1 MQSTLIPP
9 PPQHGIHTWIASAAR
24 IARIKGLSPDE
35 AVAAIRAY
43 EGSLRRPFQ
52 YREIEDAIRL
62 VYSTEPTPTAAR
74 AKPAK
79 PCWKPSTLARVP
91 NFTLDDLRASS
102 PFPRPWENAQHEFV
116 RALFPDRGGLICVGA
131 STQVF
136 ATRTIEELGRERL
149 ARAQFIVPAFMVAR
163 SGLTQDGRPSEH
175 CLGNCGS
182 RRFIVCDLDDPAPEA
197 QPGIIR
203 RLAKFRPLV
212 AVVGSG
218 GKSLHA
224 WFPSHGEEDDTA
236 FWKMAIA
243 YGADPALM
251 RNRSSFAR
259 MPGGIR
265 DNGNRQLVHYFDLEA
280 AKAVF
285 LRTKGAA

>member
-1 MQSTLIPP
+1 MNATIPP
-9 PPQHGIHTWIASAAR
+9 PPQHGIHTWVASAAR
-24 IARIKGLSPDE
+24 TAQLKGLSPDE
-35 AVAAIRAY
+35 AGAAIRAY
-43 EGSLRRPFQ
+43 EGQLRRPLQ
-52 YREIEDAIRL
+52 HREIEDAIRF
-62 VYSTEPTPTAAR
+62 VYSTAPTRTAAR

-79 PCWKPSTLARVP
+79 PCWKPSTLSRVP
-91 NFTLDDLRASS
+91 KFTLVDLRVSS

-149 ARAQFIVPAFMVAR
+149 ARAQFIVPAYMSAR

-182 RRFIVCDLDDPAPEA
+182 RRFIVCDFDDPAPDV

-224 WFPSHGEEDDTA
+224 WFPSHGEGADAD
-236 FWKMAIA
+236 FWWTAIA

-259 MPGGIR
+259 MPGGTR
-265 DNGNRQLVHYFDLEA
+265 DNGNMQTVHYFDLMA

-285 LRTKGAA
+285 LRSEGGTQ